1 MAAPKLLTGLIGY
14 MILTACLTAR
24 TGTEA
29 TSGQRS
35 TNEAVPASMVLIP
48 AATYEMG
55 RDRGDDHSPAHRIMI
70 SAFYLDMFE
79 VTNMEY
85 HEFCMETSR
94 KLPIFWGMDEFHCGP
109 EYPDHPVI
117 GVSWRDADAYAEWK
131 GKRLPTEA
139 EWEYAARGGLAGK
152 KYPLGN
158 RIDTTAANYSEKG
171 ITRGTMHICSYTP
184 NGYGLYDMCGNV
196 AEWVADW
203 YAADYYRIS
212 PMEDPPGPKEG
223 KFKVIRGGGWHSGP
237 GCSQV
242 HFRNALPPNWLDFNV
257 GFRCARD
264 MENED

>member
-14 MILTACLTAR
+14 MILTTCLTAR

-35 TNEAVPASMVLIP
+35 TKEAVPAAMVLIP

-184 NGYGLYDMCGNV
+184 NGYGYTICAGM
-196 AEWVADW
+196 
-203 YAADYYRIS
+203 S
-212 PMEDPPGPKEG
+212 PN
-223 KFKVIRGGGWHSGP
+223 GWRTGT
-237 GCSQV
+237 QLTITV
-242 HFRNALPPNWLDFNV
+242 
-257 GFRCARD
+257 
-264 MENED
+264 